1 MAMLT
6 NQRVLLVP
14 RILLCKGRDSDA
26 LDRETHRGERSE
38 QVTRNG
44 RGKGCGGNCCGPLDD
59 GTASNGINGPK
70 KKTIPATVRSATEY
84 NQPVW
89 FPP

>member
-44 RGKGCGGNCCGPLDD
+44 RGGRVAVEISLRPIG
-59 GTASNGINGPK
+59 
-70 KKTIPATVRSATEY
+70 
-84 NQPVW
+84 
-89 FPP
+89 